1 MILNDTIAAISTP
14 VGYGG
19 ISIVRLS
26 GKDAISI
33 ADNIFIG
40 KVKPSSISNRN
51 IIYGK
56 IFDPEDNR
64 IIDDVLLIVM
74 KGPRTY
80 TGDDMVEINC
90 HGGVLITKKILEI
103 LLTYGARL
111 AEPGEF
117 TKRAFLSGRI
127 DLAQAEAVME
137 VVFAKTD
144 TELKLAVS
152 QLEGNLSSQITEIKE
167 LLLQFLSLIEA
178 SVDFPEDVGVDRK
191 EFGTHL
197 HKVLSRIEHLL
208 RTADEG
214 RLLREGAKVS
224 IVGRTNVGK
233 SSILNA
239 LLSEERAIVTPIP
252 GTTRDTLEEWINIGG
267 IPAKVVDTAGLRK
280 ARGLIE
286 HKGIKRT
293 KDSIKSADII
303 LIVID
308 SARPISKEDGKIIE
322 KVKKK
327 KAILVLNKIDLP
339 RKCNFSSVKKSL
351 DGLPIIET
359 SAICGTGIDTLRNEI
374 KNILTH
380 HRWEYETVLL
390 TARHAA
396 ILKRAKWSLKRVQT
410 LLKEKAPEEIMAFEV
425 REGLNAL
432 GEVLGESTPDEIL
445 DKIFSKFCIGK

>member
-1 MILNDTIAAISTP
+1 
-14 VGYGG
+14 
-19 ISIVRLS
+19 
-26 GKDAISI
+26 
-33 ADNIFIG
+33 
-40 KVKPSSISNRN
+40 
-51 IIYGK
+51 
-56 IFDPEDNR
+56 
-64 IIDDVLLIVM
+64 
-74 KGPRTY
+74 
-80 TGDDMVEINC
+80 MVEINC

-103 LLTYGARL
+103 LLRYGARL

-432 GEVLGESTPDEIL
+432 GEVLGESTPDEML